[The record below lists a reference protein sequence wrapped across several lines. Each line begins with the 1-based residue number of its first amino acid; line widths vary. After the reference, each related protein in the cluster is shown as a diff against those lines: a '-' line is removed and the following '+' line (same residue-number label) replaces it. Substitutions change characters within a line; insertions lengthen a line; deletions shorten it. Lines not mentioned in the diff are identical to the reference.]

1 MSSKTFHAAASLVV
15 PVRPSVRP
23 SVGAAA
29 IVCIAQQERKVMSAE
44 KAGSGGAPA
53 RPSAPRPGLVRR
65 ASRPAPRDVVVV
77 VERDGE
83 TAREI

>member
-15 PVRPSVRP
+15 PVRP